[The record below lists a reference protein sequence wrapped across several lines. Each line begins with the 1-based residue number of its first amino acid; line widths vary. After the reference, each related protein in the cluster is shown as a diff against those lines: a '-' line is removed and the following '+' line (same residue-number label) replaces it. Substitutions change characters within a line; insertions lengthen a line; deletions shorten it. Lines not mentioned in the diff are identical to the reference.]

1 MQFVQIMLD
10 LTHANA
16 LKVMKEEILHF
27 YGLLIAIL
35 KLFATMS
42 REKSRDQEMVLIAVI
57 PMNVKILIC
66 VHNTRRARTAISRMS
81 AFVMK
86 DMKVMEMNVMMLTNV
101 RKELMNALQMLTAR
115 IPWGVISVSAGRD
128 FQVTMGNPALI
139 LTSVL

>member
-1 MQFVQIMLD
+1 
-10 LTHANA
+10 
-16 LKVMKEEILHF
+16 
-27 YGLLIAIL
+27 
-35 KLFATMS
+35 MS
-42 REKSRDQEMVLIAVI
+42 CEKSQDQGMVLIAVI

-66 VHNTRRARTAISRMS
+66 VHNTRRARTAIFRMS

-115 IPWGVISVSAGRD
+115 IPWGVISVSAGQD

>member
-10 LTHANA
+10 RTHANA
-16 LKVMKEEILHF
+16 LKVMKEEILHSICF
-27 YGLLIAIL
+27 SIL
-35 KLFATMS
+35 NLFAMMS

-66 VHNTRRARTAISRMS
+66 VHNTRRARTAIFRMS

-101 RKELMNALQMLTAR
+101 
-115 IPWGVISVSAGRD
+115 
-128 FQVTMGNPALI
+128 
-139 LTSVL
+139 